1 MRHLSFVTRIWTYL
15 WQERLPLLIILGC
28 FIFSGFLVSPLRNVP
43 LIDDWTYVW
52 SVENLIKTGH
62 LAVPDWNGHYPILQT
77 LLGSLVSLL
86 FGFSFGVLRVLTV
99 SLAIV
104 GCMALYLTLRELE
117 LDRERSLLGA
127 LTLAVNP
134 VFFCLSFSFMTDVPF
149 LSMMTIALLFYVAGT
164 RRESQA
170 LLWLGGLFAVAAFL
184 SRQIGFI
191 IPLVLVPCLVQRE
204 TGQPGWRK
212 KLMPLAASLSVIGI
226 LWLWIWKSLGSTSVI
241 AKKVEEMRYLFLISP
256 GEYLDFNIGLLLNVT
271 FAVFPLLIAGIVF
284 RPRWWPLAVALL
296 TIGGALLLRIHFGE
310 VPYPISDRGTWSLQE
325 LGDVRALIQGSLTAP
340 GPLDRFSLPIRALM
354 LTSVSILAAGT
365 LRLSIKAR
373 GRMSQPTMILMTIGL
388 LQFILINAL
397 WFYHDRYYLVLL
409 PSLIFLSLKL
419 TAKTGFSRSVALSG
433 ILMLGFVSVSG
444 TWDALRFNQ
453 ACLEAFHY
461 LRSAGAPVAE
471 IDAGY
476 SITGWMLYAHPEN
489 LPSGADP
496 AEDVPWI
503 TSNEKLPYVISN
515 TPLPGYEVLKEFS
528 WNGSLWAV
536 SNTVYALHK
545 QDSGVNTVP

>member
-1 MRHLSFVTRIWTYL
+1 MRYLSFVTRIWTYL

-28 FIFSGFLVSPLRNVP
+28 FIFSGLLVSPLRNVP

-52 SVENLIKTGH
+52 SVENLIKTGR
-62 LAVPDWNGHYPILQT
+62 LAMLDWNGHYPILQI
-77 LLGSLVSLL
+77 LLGSLFSLL

-99 SLAIV
+99 LLAIV
-104 GCMALYLTLRELE
+104 GCMALYLTLRELD

-164 RRESQA
+164 RRKSQA
-170 LLWLGGLFAVAAFL
+170 LLWMGSLFAVAAFL

-191 IPLVLVPCLVQRE
+191 IPLVLIPCLVQRE
-204 TGQPGWRK
+204 TGGPGLRK
-212 KLMPLAASLSVIGI
+212 RLMTLTASLSVIGI
-226 LWLWIWKSLGSTSVI
+226 LWLWIWQSLGRTSVI
-241 AKKVEEMRYLFLISP
+241 TKKVEELRYLFSVSP
-256 GEYLDFNIGLLLNVT
+256 GEYLDFNIGLLLHVT
-271 FAVFPLLIAGIVF
+271 FAIFPLLIAGIVF
-284 RPRWWPLAVALL
+284 RPRWWPIAVALL
-296 TIGGALLLRIHFGE
+296 TVGGALLLRIHFDD
-310 VPYPISDRGTWSLQE
+310 VPSPLSNRGTWSLQE
-325 LGDVRALIQGSLTAP
+325 LANVRGLIQGNLTAP
-340 GPLDRFSLPIRALM
+340 GPLHRFSLPIRALM
-354 LTSVSILAAGT
+354 LISASILAVGT
-365 LRLSIKAR
+365 LRLFIKAR
-373 GRMSQPTMILMTIGL
+373 GRMSQPTMIIMTIGL
-388 LQFILINAL
+388 LHLILINAL

-419 TAKTGFSRSVALSG
+419 TVKTGFSRSVALSG

-461 LRSAGAPVAE
+461 LRTAGASIAE

-489 LPSGADP
+489 SPAANP

-503 TSNEKLPYVISN
+503 TSNKKLPYVISN
-515 TPLPGYEVLKEFS
+515 TPLPGHEVLKEFS
-528 WNGSLWAV
+528 WKGSVWAV

-545 QDSGVNTVP
+545 QDNGVNRAP